1 MGIDRDAGERGLI
14 RFWFEFDY
22 GPGPGGLTTW
32 NPGPPWVGVTAFDYD
47 DAVRIVR
54 AEYFADRS
62 MPAVRSFIEDVD
74 VSAIDVI
81 KGTGYRFSPPVW
93 RGIWYPAM
101 WRSGPS
107 VDDSS
112 L

>member
-1 MGIDRDAGERGLI
+1 MGVDGGAERGLI

-22 GPGPGGLTTW
+22 GPGPGGPGITLW
-32 NPGPPWVGVTAFDYD
+32 HPGPSWVGVTAFDYD

-62 MPAVRSFIEDVD
+62 MPTVKSVIEDVD
-74 VSAIDVI
+74 VSKIDLLRTI
-81 KGTGYRFSPPVW
+81 RFDPPIW

-101 WRSGPS
+101 YRSGPS